1 MIDARAIVADR
12 EGGFTAADVKLDE
25 PRADEI
31 LVRLVASGICHTD
44 LRMRQLWSRLPG
56 NEQRHPVVFGHEG
69 AGVVERVGHRVTRV
83 RPGDQVALSYRS
95 CRACTACNAG
105 HPFYCGQFAALNASG
120 ARPDGSA
127 TMSAAG
133 RPVYGSF
140 FGQSSF
146 ASHALAYE
154 DNTVV
159 VDRGIDLAT
168 VAPFGCGVQTGA
180 GTVMNVL
187 DLATSRA
194 DRRSSLVVF
203 GAGGVGLSAVM
214 AARALDVDVIVVD
227 PLASRRQVA
236 SELGAGVTLD
246 PGVDD
251 VVEAV
256 RDRTGGGA
264 TASIDTTAIVEVLF
278 QALDCLRPRA
288 TCVALGVGTPPFDFS
303 LERLAAGKS
312 LRRTIEG
319 DADPHEFIPRLLEL
333 RARGQLPIEKLI
345 RTYRFEDFGQ
355 AVRDAESGATIK
367 PVLVFDGQ
375 ST

>member
-1 MIDARAIVADR
+1 VIDAKAIVADR
-12 EGGFTAADVKLDE
+12 EGGFTAADVTLDE

-69 AGVVERVGHRVTRV
+69 AGVVERVGHRVTRA
-83 RPGDQVALSYRS
+83 RPGDHVVLSYRS
-95 CRACTACNAG
+95 CRACAACTAG

-120 ARPDGSA
+120 VRPDGSA
-127 TMSAAG
+127 TLSAGG

-146 ASHALAYE
+146 ATHALAYE
-154 DNTVV
+154 DNAVV
-159 VDRGIDLAT
+159 VDRGIDLTA

-187 DLATSRA
+187 DL
-194 DRRSSLVVF
+194 DGRSSLVVF
-203 GAGGVGLSAVM
+203 GAGSVGLSAVM

-236 SELGAGVTLD
+236 SELGAEVTLD

-256 RDRTGGGA
+256 RDHTGGGA

-278 QALDCLRPRA
+278 QALDCLRPRG

-303 LERLAAGKS
+303 LERLSAGKS

-345 RTYRFEDFGQ
+345 RRYRFEAFGQ